1 MEKQRLKEK
10 NEKHLPKLRKWKYLL
25 YLKDFLLSMIIWTTA
40 IQLIRYC
47 PYWKTVINKL
57 LWNQDQLMK
66 RSSLFSDVLLNEFK
80 SSLSYILLSITDN
93 FSVFAMSS
101 IKASWILIFSSYT
114 ASFVVTENI
123 LTLEQVVLRFKP
135 LNVNFSNSS
144 LIQDFKSRICN

>member
-40 IQLIRYC
+40 TQLIRYC
-47 PYWKTVINKL
+47 PYWKTVINVTL
-57 LWNQDQLMK
+57 EPRPAYE